1 MTAKSETRQWLTGV
15 RTRIFLVSFTLL
27 FFELLCIRWIPA
39 YVRYLSYF
47 TNFILLA
54 SFLGMGLGIL
64 AARRTSFRF
73 PPFPLLVLA
82 LTAVVA
88 LNRFELNISSTD
100 VLYFGSR
107 TTGVKRA
114 ESFILL
120 PLIFVFVAAA
130 FIHIARALGAV
141 FTKTKPL
148 TAYPFDILGSRAGT
162 AAFFLIGLFSL
173 PPVVWFGALALL
185 VLLLNGRRTTVAMAL
200 PLIMAVMIAL
210 YLQRDTHWSPYYK
223 ITLTPAQ

>member
-64 AARRTSFRF
+64 AGRRAKFRF
-73 PPFPLLVLA
+73 PSFPVLLLA
-82 LTAVVA
+82 LVTVVA

-100 VLYFGSR
+100 VL
-107 TTGVKRA
+107 
-114 ESFILL
+114 
-120 PLIFVFVAAA
+120 
-130 FIHIARALGAV
+130 
-141 FTKTKPL
+141 
-148 TAYPFDILGSRAGT
+148 
-162 AAFFLIGLFSL
+162 
-173 PPVVWFGALALL
+173 
-185 VLLLNGRRTTVAMAL
+185 
-200 PLIMAVMIAL
+200 
-210 YLQRDTHWSPYYK
+210 
-223 ITLTPAQ
+223 